1 MKACPGR
8 ARRSQRGYSA
18 IELLLVLAIMGVVM
32 GVAMFQIGAARPAFK
47 GDGAMRIVMAQLNT
61 ARELSISQRRQMQV
75 SFIAPSTLQ
84 IVRQEVPSGTT
95 TLSTTP
101 IEGGLSFGL
110 IAGVLDTPDLFGI
123 SGGTTGIAFGAA
135 TAIVFNSD
143 GTVIDQNGNPL
154 NGTVFMAIPATA
166 LSFRAIT
173 VFGSTARIRGYK
185 WNGVVWVLA

>member
-8 ARRSQRGYSA
+8 AKRSQHGYSA

-47 GDGAMRIVMAQLNT
+47 GDGAMRIVMAQLNS

-75 SFIAPSTLQ
+75 NFIAPNTIQ
-84 IVRQEVPSGTT
+84 IVREEVPSGTT
-95 TLSTTP
+95 TLSTIP

-110 IAGVLDTPDLFGI
+110 IAGVGDTPDAFGI
-123 SGGTTGIAFGAA
+123 SGGATGIAFGAA

-154 NGTVFMAIPATA
+154 NGTVFMAIPATN

-185 WNGVVWVLA
+185 WNGVLWVLA